1 MTTEVGLKEKLLYVW
16 PYLNER
22 SRRVLAAA
30 EAKQLGRGGISLVS
44 RACGLSRVTITQG
57 IRELAKEDKS
67 PAVIRIRRK
76 GAGRRSLVSAKPD
89 LPAMLED
96 LIEPSIRGDPE
107 SPLRWTCKSTRMLTK
122 ELTRQGCRISHEKVA
137 QLLRS
142 TGYSLQGNRKTEEG
156 GVTILIVI
164 SSFGTS
170 TKKYAGRW
178 PAGTLLFQSIP
189 RKRS

>member
-1 MTTEVGLKEKLLYVW
+1 M
-16 PYLNER
+16 
-22 SRRVLAAA
+22 
-30 EAKQLGRGGISLVS
+30 
-44 RACGLSRVTITQG
+44 TITKG
-57 IRELAKEDKS
+57 IRELTKEDEL

-76 GAGRRSLVSAKPD
+76 GAGRRSLISAKPD
-89 LPAMLED
+89 LPVMLED
-96 LIEPSIRGDPE
+96 LIEPSIRVDLE
-107 SPLRWTCKSTRMLTK
+107 SPLRWTCKSTRMLAK
-122 ELTRQGCRISHEKVA
+122 GLTRQGCRISHEKVA
-137 QLLRS
+137 QLLRF